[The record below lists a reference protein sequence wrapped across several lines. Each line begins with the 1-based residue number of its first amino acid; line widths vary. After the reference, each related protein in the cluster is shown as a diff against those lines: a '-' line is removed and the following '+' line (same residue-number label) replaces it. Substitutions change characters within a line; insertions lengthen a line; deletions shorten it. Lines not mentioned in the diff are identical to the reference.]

1 LPNLTL
7 SLHHARQLQLQS
19 LGLFNPPS
27 KRATLNRFVKS
38 IEAMKQLQ
46 IDTISVVNRSPYL
59 VMYARLGH
67 YPTVWLEQALEQKKI
82 FEVWS
87 HEACFAPVKEMA
99 FLRAQLL
106 DRKHW
111 SQRSLQKSLAEH
123 GPQMKALLQSIHKTG
138 PVKSSDFERQNKVQ
152 NKRSQLNP
160 TDNAKPNSEASGW
173 WNWKPE
179 KRWLEA
185 WFAAGHLMVAR
196 RDGFQRVYEIA
207 ARLYPHL
214 AQENALTTSDP
225 TSLRQY
231 FALESIEALGVCK
244 LSWLHDYYRLPVR
257 FTLAEIEP
265 LLNDKQLYLV
275 EIPELETSG
284 KYDPWL
290 MSKSAKQRLKTLAGN
305 ARNFAHAGAN
315 YTVPLSPFDPLVW
328 HRARAE
334 TLFNFEYRIECY
346 TPEAKRKYG
355 YFTLPILHNGHLI
368 GRLDAK
374 AHRQQQHFELKALH
388 LEPSCVL
395 GESDLEQLAQSFARF
410 AHWHQCNQVSVQRVA
425 NAKGNDQK
433 KTARFLQEKTRAA
446 LNLVIC

>member
-1 LPNLTL
+1 LQNSSL
-7 SLHHARQLQLQS
+7 SIQQARHLQLQS
-19 LGLFNPPS
+19 LGLLNPPS
-27 KRATLNRFVKS
+27 QPATLNRFVKS
-38 IEAMKQLQ
+38 IAAMKQLQ

-67 YPTVWLEQALEQKKI
+67 YPTHWLEKTLEQKKI

-87 HEACFAPVKEMA
+87 HEACFAPVKEMS

-106 DRKHW
+106 DRTHW

-123 GPQMKALLQSIHKTG
+123 GPQMKALLKSIHQNG
-138 PVKSSDFERQNKVQ
+138 PVKSSDFQRQE
-152 NKRSQLNP
+152 
-160 TDNAKPNSEASGW
+160 KPLLDTSLRNRTASLDPNVEASGW

-207 ARLYPHL
+207 ERLHPHL
-214 AQENALTTSDP
+214 KNEKALP
-225 TSLRQY
+225 TPDQASLRKY
-231 FALESIEALGVCK
+231 FALESIEALGICK
-244 LSWLHDYYRLPVR
+244 LSWLNDYYRLRAR
-257 FTLAEIEP
+257 FTMAEIEP
-265 LLNDKQLYLV
+265 LLIGKHLFLAD
-275 EIPELETSG
+275 IPELKASV

-290 MSKSAKQRLKTLAGN
+290 ISKSVKKRLKTLADTSGRTE
-305 ARNFAHAGAN
+305 ASGAN

-328 HRARAE
+328 HRERAE
-334 TLFNFEYRIECY
+334 TLFDFEYRIECY

-355 YFTLPILHNGHLI
+355 YFTLPILHNGRLI

-388 LEPSCVL
+388 LEQHAAL
-395 GESDLEQLAQSFARF
+395 GERDVDQLAYSFAQF
-410 AHWHQCNQVSVQRVA
+410 AHWHLCNQVSVQRVV
-425 NAKGNDQK
+425 NAKGMEQK

-446 LNLVIC
+446 LKLMAI

>member
-1 LPNLTL
+1 LQNL
-7 SLHHARQLQLQS
+7 SLSIQQARHLQLQS
-19 LGLFNPPS
+19 LGLLNPPN
-27 KRATLNRFVKS
+27 KPATLVRFVKS

-67 YPTVWLEQALEQKKI
+67 YPTHWLEKTLEQKKI

-87 HEACFAPVKEMA
+87 HEACFAPVKEMS

-106 DRKHW
+106 DRTHW

-123 GPQMKALLQSIHKTG
+123 GPQMKALLKSIHKTG
-138 PVKSSDFERQNKVQ
+138 PVKSSDFQRQKKVVTGV
-152 NKRSQLNP
+152 KSRSEIANP
-160 TDNAKPNSEASGW
+160 NPEPEHSGW
-173 WNWKPE
+173 WNWKPQ

-196 RDGFQRVYEIA
+196 REGFQRVYEIA
-207 ARLYPHL
+207 ERLHPHL
-214 AQENALTTSDP
+214 KNEKALP
-225 TSLRQY
+225 TPDQASLRKY
-231 FALESIEALGVCK
+231 FALESIEALGICK
-244 LSWLHDYYRLPVR
+244 LSWLHDYYRLRAR
-257 FTLAEIEP
+257 FTMAEIEP
-265 LLNDKQLYLV
+265 LLKDKQLFLAEV
-275 EIPELETSG
+275 SDVRSLG

-290 MSKSAKQRLKTLAGN
+290 ISKSAKKRLKILMDASGN
-305 ARNFAHAGAN
+305 KEPFSAN

-328 HRARAE
+328 HRERAE
-334 TLFNFEYRIECY
+334 TLFDFEYRIECY

-355 YFTLPILHNGHLI
+355 YFTLPILHNGRLI

-388 LEPSCVL
+388 LEQHVAL
-395 GESDLEQLAQSFARF
+395 GDRDVDQLAQSFAQF
-410 AHWHQCNQVSVQRVA
+410 AHWHQCNQVSVQRIV
-425 NAKGNDQK
+425 NATGIDQK

-446 LNLVIC
+446 VKLMVR